1 MSNEKV
7 VLITGS
13 TRGIGLGIAEAFA
26 KKGYHIVLNA
36 RSTIEES
43 LLNRLKDTY
52 QVKVEGVCGDVSQ
65 MTDCLIIKQFVE
77 EKFGRLDVLVNN
89 AGITKDNLFLRM
101 SEEDFRMCI
110 DVNLMGTFNMTKVF
124 LKDFM
129 KKRQGSIVNLASV
142 SGVVG
147 NVGQTNYAAS
157 KAGIIGFTKSL
168 AKEVAPRKITVNAI
182 APGFIETDMTQSL
195 LEEVKEKA
203 KELIPLKRFGLVEE
217 VAKGAVFLAE
227 NPYMTGQVLH
237 IDGGMVMNG

>member
-182 APGFIETDMTQSL
+182 VPGFIETDMTQSL